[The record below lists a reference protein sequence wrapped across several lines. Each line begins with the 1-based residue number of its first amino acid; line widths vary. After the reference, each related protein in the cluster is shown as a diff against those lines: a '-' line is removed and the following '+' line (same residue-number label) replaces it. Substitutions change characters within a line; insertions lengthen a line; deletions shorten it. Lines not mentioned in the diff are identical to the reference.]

1 MTTLLL
7 AVLALATPTEW
18 KHVQSLDVTRPGL
31 VTVGLPPATLNAAR
45 AGLEDL
51 RILDDTDRE
60 LPYLLLR
67 PSRRLASVVMPKKFT
82 ASLAARKTVLIIET
96 GGKYP
101 LEAVTL
107 ETPAYGFIKAVS
119 VEGSNDR
126 TSWTSLATGQP
137 VFRQAHGAGNLRVA
151 FTEGNWPF
159 LRVTVD
165 DARTEAVPFTG
176 AKLHALTGELATAE
190 PLPVTITDRT
200 ENGSQTRLTLD
211 LGAANVRLASLRV
224 ETSEPLFTRTVTIA
238 VRQVEENA
246 IAEKVLARD
255 TVYQVALEGQTPSSR
270 LEVPLDLQV
279 ATRELLLL
287 IENEDSPPLPVAS
300 VTATR
305 WPVQVIF
312 RPPKA
317 GVYRL
322 LTGNPRCAVP
332 RYDLAAL
339 RQSLALT
346 MGTAPS
352 QQLGSLAPN
361 PSYKPAE
368 PLPEIQDLG
377 TVLDVAPWGCR
388 KPLKLTRPGVQQL
401 DLDLDVL
408 SKAEPGFRDLRLI
421 RDGKQRPYILE
432 RTGISRKLAP
442 EVSPAND
449 PKRPTVSRWR
459 LKLPQS
465 NLPITRLTCASATAL
480 FRRQVSLYEEP
491 SDSRGDT
498 YRRNLGYASW
508 VRTPPAT
515 KATLELSLTQPPL
528 TDTLILETDN
538 GDNPAI
544 ELSHFA
550 VFYPVT
556 RILFK
561 APAEPVTWLYFGN
574 REASYPQYD
583 LDLLAP
589 QLLAEEKTPASLG
602 ALETLKKTGWA
613 ESLGQSRTG
622 NWLFWGVLAVVVLIL
637 IAVITRLLPKSGPP
651 GQSRNTS

>member
-1 MTTLLL
+1 MTTILL
-7 AVLALATPTEW
+7 ALLALATPTEW
-18 KHVQSLDVTRPGL
+18 KYVQPLDVTQPGL
-31 VTVGLPPATLNAAR
+31 VTASLSPATLNAAR

-51 RILDDTDRE
+51 RILDEADHE
-60 LPYLLLR
+60 VPYLLLR
-67 PSRRLASVVMPKKFT
+67 PSRRLASVIAPKKFA
-82 ASLAARKTVLIIET
+82 ASLAGRKTVLVIET
-96 GGKYP
+96 GAKHP

-107 ETPAYGFIKAVS
+107 ETPASGFIKAVA
-119 VEGSNDR
+119 VEGSNDQQ
-126 TSWTSLATGQP
+126 SWQLLGAGQP
-137 VFRQAHGAGNLRVA
+137 VFRQPNGVGNLRVVFA
-151 FTEGNWPF
+151 EGNWPF

-176 AKLHALTGELATAE
+176 AKLHALSGETAAAE

-211 LGAANVRLASLRV
+211 LGAANVRLASLRI
-224 ETSEPLFTRTVTIA
+224 ETSEPLFARAVSVA
-238 VRQVEENA
+238 VRQVQENA
-246 IAEKVLARD
+246 ITEKVLARD
-255 TVYQVALEGQTPSSR
+255 TVYQVAVEGQPPSSR
-270 LEVPLDLQV
+270 LEIPLDLPV
-279 ATRELLLL
+279 TTRELLVL

-305 WPVQVIF
+305 WPVRVVF
-312 RPPKA
+312 RPPKLGA
-317 GVYRL
+317 YRL
-322 LTGNPRCAVP
+322 LTGNPRCAAP

-346 MGTAPS
+346 TGTAPS
-352 QQLGSLAPN
+352 QQPGALAPN

-377 TVLDVAPWGCR
+377 TALDVAPWGCR
-388 KPLKLTRPGVQQL
+388 KPLKLTRAGVQQL

-408 SKAEPGFRDLRLI
+408 SKAEAGFRDLRLV
-421 RDGKQRPYILE
+421 RDGKQGPYILE
-432 RTGISRKLAP
+432 RTSISRKLTP

-465 NLPITRLTCASATAL
+465 NLPVTRLTCASATAL
-480 FRRQVSLYEEP
+480 FRRHVSLYEEP
-491 SDSRGDT
+491 ADGRGDT
-498 YRRNLGYASW
+498 YRRELGSASW

-528 TDTLILETDN
+528 TDTLVLETDN
-538 GDNPAI
+538 GDNSPI
-544 ELSHFA
+544 ELSNFQA
-550 VFYPVT
+550 FYPVT
-556 RILFK
+556 RLLFK

-574 REASYPQYD
+574 REASFPQYD

-589 QLLAEEKTPASLG
+589 QLLAEEKTPAALG
-602 ALETLKKTGWA
+602 EMETLKKAGWA
-613 ESLGQSRTG
+613 ESLEHSRTG

-637 IAVITRLLPKSGPP
+637 IAVITRLLPKDCGT
-651 GQSRNTS
+651 RV